1 MTTPGERFADAAN
14 ELIKGI
20 QEIQFI
26 VHRPIRADTHAH
38 GYADL
43 EAQCGHVIA
52 ICERLIGPYK
62 IIIAD
67 LTRPEE
73 IEP

>member
-20 QEIQFI
+20 QSIQSL
-26 VHRPIRADTHAH
+26 VHRPVSMADV
-38 GYADL
+38 GYLLGLHDRIA
-43 EAQCGHVIA
+43 A
-52 ICERLIGPYK
+52 ICEELIGPYK

-67 LTRPEE
+67 LTRGENQP
-73 IEP
+73 